1 MAGQHEPE
9 LIRRA
14 KAVDTLAYEDLRRP
28 ALAPAARLAAALTGG
43 NTAEAEDAVQ
53 EAAVRAWR
61 RIGNLRED
69 ALFEPWFLGIVVRQ
83 VRTLQAERWWGV
95 VRLPEIIGGR
105 SHPGDQWLE
114 GEDLRR
120 AVARLPRGERE
131 AIVMHFC
138 LDLRLRDVG
147 HALGLSVPAVK
158 SRINRGLKRLR
169 ADVSAFE
176 VLA

>member
-1 MAGQHEPE
+1 M
-9 LIRRA
+9 
-14 KAVDTLAYEDLRRP
+14 AYEDLLRP
-28 ALAPAARLAAALTGG
+28 ALAPAARLAAVLMGG

-61 RIGNLRED
+61 RMGNLRD
-69 ALFEPWFLGIVVRQ
+69 NAPFEPWFLGIVVRQ
-83 VRTLQAERWWGV
+83 VRTLQAGRWWTV
-95 VRLPEIIGGR
+95 TRLPEIMGGR
-105 SHPGDQWLE
+105 PQPGDQWLE

-131 AIVMHFC
+131 AIVMHFY
-138 LDLRLRDVG
+138 LDLRLQDVG
-147 HALGLSVPAVK
+147 RALGLSLPAVK

-169 ADVSAFE
+169 GDTSAFE

>member
-14 KAVDTLAYEDLRRP
+14 KAGDALAYEDLRRP
-28 ALAPAARLAAALTGG
+28 ALAPAARLAAVLIGG

-105 SHPGDQWLE
+105 SHPGDSGSKVRISGEPSPGFHAARERRSSCTSTSTCALE
-114 GEDLRR
+114 TS
-120 AVARLPRGERE
+120 ATRL
-131 AIVMHFC
+131 V
-138 LDLRLRDVG
+138 
-147 HALGLSVPAVK
+147 
-158 SRINRGLKRLR
+158 
-169 ADVSAFE
+169 
-176 VLA
+176 